1 MKSKSL
7 IQLALLL
14 VVIFSSFFVYQ
25 NFFRDNSSIKIIENE
40 KEKIQIQK
48 SDIKESKIRD
58 TDSII
63 EKLEYKSID
72 AYGNEYIIKSSKA
85 ESLKNDINN
94 LKLIQ
99 VTAIIYSPKKKPIMI
114 KSDFALHNKLTF
126 NTKFYEN
133 VEILHD
139 TIEVMSDNLDLL
151 YKENRVDLYNI
162 HSANYKQSEL
172 VADKIT
178 FDILTKDISINMYSD
193 NKKIK
198 IYINKMGIIKKF
210 YITKFKKKD
219 RK

>member
-25 NFFRDNSSIKIIENE
+25 NFFRDNNSIKIIKNKTE
-40 KEKIQIQK
+40 KTQIQK
-48 SDIKESKIRD
+48 SDTKESKIID
-58 TDSII
+58 KDSII

-72 AYGNEYIIKSSKA
+72 AYGNEYVIKSLKA
-85 ESLKNDINN
+85 ESLKNDSNN
-94 LKLIQ
+94 LKLVQ
-99 VTAIIYSPKKKPIMI
+99 VTAIIYSPRKKPIII

-162 HSANYKQSEL
+162 QSANYKQSEL

-198 IYINKMGIIKKF
+198 ILYK
-210 YITKFKKKD
+210 
-219 RK
+219 